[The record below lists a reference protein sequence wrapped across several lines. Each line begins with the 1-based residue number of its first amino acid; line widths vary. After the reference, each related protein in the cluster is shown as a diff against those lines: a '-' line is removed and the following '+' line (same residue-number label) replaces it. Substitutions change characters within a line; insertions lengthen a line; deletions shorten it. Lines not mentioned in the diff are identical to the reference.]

1 MPGLFMEWWYMI
13 LLCVSSLIVLVSIRF
28 GYLFLPRVLQVKQI
42 QTLSKQGAHLVTNRK
57 VTMFI
62 TIIGTAIIATFQ
74 LFTVILDNFLPK
86 EIIPCPVLT
95 YLTVCLHPLLT
106 FFGVNMLLFVR
117 QMFTLRTLRQ
127 TPLKYFIITMAS
139 TVSAM
144 VASTLFLAFGG
155 LVFYLL
161 YFDRHDNQG
170 WIITRIDPEDDGS
183 HHSQSTCLFKSEVS
197 VTLVLLSALGN
208 MALLLFCSIWDV
220 IPFIRYV
227 WYRYTCQLP
236 KAHKYIEIL
245 AFKLLAASLNLMLSI
260 PILPIMC
267 YCRNIVAFSAL
278 SWILYS
284 SILSVMFFSEGE
296 FRQFANI
303 KFLEPVVQNLIDL
316 LDTHKGMDPD
326 AVEDLDKPR
335 KPRKLEVDGL
345 DAALEKQAQNER
357 ERIQAQSDPIVD
369 IVIEKVL

>member
-1 MPGLFMEWWYMI
+1 
-13 LLCVSSLIVLVSIRF
+13 
-28 GYLFLPRVLQVKQI
+28 
-42 QTLSKQGAHLVTNRK
+42 
-57 VTMFI
+57 MFI
-62 TIIGTAIIATFQ
+62 TIIGTAIIASFQ
-74 LFTVILDNFLPK
+74 LFTVILETVLLLDIKTETICLVAHLNNFLPS
-86 EIIPCPVLT
+86 EIIPCQVLT

-106 FFGVNMLLFVR
+106 LFGVNMLLFVR

-139 TVSAM
+139 TVSAV
-144 VASTLFLAFGG
+144 VASILLLAFAG
-155 LVFYLL
+155 VVVYLL
-161 YFDRHDNQG
+161 FYDRHNNDG
-170 WIITRIDPEDDGS
+170 WIIIRTSPDGEDSGR
-183 HHSQSTCLFKSEVS
+183 TCLFKSEVS

-278 SWILYS
+278 SWILYC

-316 LDTHKGMDPD
+316 LDTHKRMDPD
-326 AVEDLDKPR
+326 RAEDPEKPR
-335 KPRKLEVDGL
+335 KPRKVEVDGL
-345 DAALEKQAQNER
+345 EAALERQANDRKKPQVQDP
-357 ERIQAQSDPIVD
+357 IADPIVD